1 VLIRISIAG
10 GSMTLISG
18 ATRSYVRPSGQT
30 KKGTK
35 HKGRTPFQPSQDQI
49 YCAAGRIVNLL
60 SRHYGSYPINASIE
74 KAHKVLVGA
83 VNNRGYP
90 LGRTPDQVA
99 ITLHAGIQAL
109 INQGKVRFE
118 EDSSGNPVLILKART
133 ISKAHKDKY
142 HDRKGQRRK
151 LAA

>member
-1 VLIRISIAG
+1 
-10 GSMTLISG
+10 MTLVSG
-18 ATRSYVRPSGQT
+18 ASRSYVRPLGQT

-35 HKGRTPFQPSQDQI
+35 SRNRPIFQPTQEQV

-60 SRHYGSYPINASIE
+60 NRHYGSFPINASIE
-74 KAHKVLVGA
+74 KAHKVLVGT

-90 LGRTPDQVA
+90 LGRTPDDVA
-99 ITLHAGIQAL
+99 VTLHAGIQAL
-109 INQGKVRFE
+109 IDQGKVRFE
-118 EDSSGNPVLILKART
+118 EDSSGNPILILKARSA
-133 ISKAHKDKY
+133 SKVHKDKY